1 MTAHSQD
8 RQPERTQVRAGHD
21 EHAQKGATRAQ
32 NAARRR
38 LKGKG

>member
-1 MTAHSQD
+1 MAAHSQD
-8 RQPERTQVRAGHD
+8 GQPEQTQVRTGHD

-32 NAARRR
+32 RAARRR